1 MGKDEK
7 LEELIRLL
15 KKSKRSCVPRG
26 SYRPISKPIRYNPR
40 LRNYAIPSL
49 KYREEPKYRASKER
63 PSSYTKPWSEPI
75 QYQQKE
81 RLIYDP
87 EVKRILERIEKHLS
101 SKPDVEE
108 MIKQLES
115 NPEVYSKI
123 SDRLLEK
130 MNEDSEKLEEE
141 VKKAYTETGAKDV
154 EIDNDKKESDTD
166 RIDIEKKD
174 EFSESVTSEE
184 EKFEA
189 EESLED
195 KEEAES
201 VETDEKQEVEAAED
215 IKVQDIESLPENV
228 NEGESPVETQ
238 ETIEQVEP
246 NDEAEE
252 LPVESFDQSI
262 EELYSELYEIES
274 EPIEEVEHI
283 EETEGY

>member
-15 KKSKRSCVPRG
+15 KKIKRSYVPRG
-26 SYRPISKPIRYNPR
+26 AYRPISKPIRYKPR
-40 LRNYAIPSL
+40 LRNYAIPSV

-115 NPEVYSKI
+115 NPELYSKI
-123 SDRLLEK
+123 SDRLLER
-130 MNEDSEKLEEE
+130 MNEDYEKLEEE
-141 VKKAYTETGAKDV
+141 VKKAYTEIDDKDV
-154 EIDNDKKESDTD
+154 EVDNDKKESIAD
-166 RIDIEKKD
+166 RIDIEEKD
-174 EFSESVTSEE
+174 KHSEDTSKE

-189 EESLED
+189 KESSEE
-195 KEEAES
+195 ES
-201 VETDEKQEVEAAED
+201 VETDEEVGTLED
-215 IKVQDIESLPENV
+215 IEVQDIESLPENV
-228 NEGESPVETQ
+228 NEGENLVETQ
-238 ETIEQVEP
+238 EAIEETEP
-246 NDEAEE
+246 IDEE
-252 LPVESFDQSI
+252 LPVESFDHDI
-262 EELYSELYEIES
+262 EELYAELYEIES
-274 EPIEEVEHI
+274 EPIEVVESV